1 MFKKI
6 MMGSIPYVILFGNI
20 LVNYIRKKLALSAF
34 SVMEIYC
41 ITTLI
46 YYLLTGVMLS
56 IYITYVSEQ
65 TNYCQKMICSNAI
78 LLIIILTVSFL
89 IPTTYIYHYDFSYTN
104 ILLIGMHL
112 HGVLY
117 SKRVSYSNKQRKGEE
132 SNEKIN

>member
-6 MMGSIPYVILFGNI
+6 MMGAIPYVILLGNI

-46 YYLLTGVMLS
+46 YYLLIGVMLS

-65 TNYCQKMICSNAI
+65 INYCQNMICFNAI
-78 LLIIILTVSFL
+78 LLIIILIASFL
-89 IPTTYIYHYDFSYTN
+89 MPTANIYHYDFSYTN
-104 ILLIGMHL
+104 VLLIGMHL

-117 SKRVSYSNKQRKGEE
+117 NKRVSHSNKQRR
-132 SNEKIN
+132 EKREKV

>member
-46 YYLLTGVMLS
+46 YYLLIGVMLS

-65 TNYCQKMICSNAI
+65 INYCQNMICFNAI
-78 LLIIILTVSFL
+78 LLIIILIASFL
-89 IPTTYIYHYDFSYTN
+89 MSTANIYHYDFSYTN
-104 ILLIGMHL
+104 VLLIGMHL

-117 SKRVSYSNKQRKGEE
+117 NKRVSHSNKQRR
-132 SNEKIN
+132 EKRERM